1 MIYDVVFTCNSIN
14 NKNVR
19 GNELKILRKIEEELC
34 FEFGETENNVKRRF
48 YKDLETLNKDFEQV
62 EKIKVD
68 LEKEIPDEVV
78 EAVISIEE
86 PKKEI
91 FKKPKNKNGKKKIF

>member
-48 YKDLETLNKDFEQV
+48 YKDLETLNNDFEQV

-78 EAVISIEE
+78 EAVTSVEE
-86 PKKEI
+86 PKTEI